1 MTPPKETGKKK
12 GTAMELDINALEM
25 LPAIEETQLRDC
37 NSTCEVNI
45 RTCFNSCNG
54 SGYTY

>member
-1 MTPPKETGKKK
+1 
-12 GTAMELDINALEM
+12 MELDINALEM
-25 LPAIEETQLRDC
+25 LPATEETQLRDC